1 MTARLIV
8 AITGGVVAVIAAC
21 GGLAGMMIS
30 GALGGGCATGTNPS
44 VAAPATPPSAPAG
57 GIAPVGAW
65 NPEQVGNAAAII
77 AVGARMG
84 VPARGWVITVATA
97 IQESSLIN
105 LADLGNG
112 SDHDSL
118 GLFQQRPSQGW
129 GSPAQITDPVYAST
143 QFYQHLLAVPGWQTM
158 PLAQAAQAVQG
169 SAFPCGVSKPCIPV

>member
-21 GGLAGMMIS
+21 GGLAGMMVS

-65 NPEQVGNAAAII
+65 NPEQLGNAAAII

-84 VPARGWVITVATA
+84 VPARGWVIAVATPQIFRHEA
-97 IQESSLIN
+97 EDRRQ
-105 LADLGNG
+105 
-112 SDHDSL
+112 DSHQWAEDCL
-118 GLFQQRPSQGW
+118 Q
-129 GSPAQITDPVYAST
+129 
-143 QFYQHLLAVPGWQTM
+143 
-158 PLAQAAQAVQG
+158 
-169 SAFPCGVSKPCIPV
+169 